1 MAPIHHLPSAARLRS
16 PLIARLGL
24 LLICIGTTLA
34 ARATN
39 QLGVVVLH
47 GKQGSPDVEVVAPVV
62 TAMRS
67 AGFLVDAPEMPW
79 SGRRI
84 YDATFSQAL
93 SEIDDAVDRLR
104 RAGATKVA
112 VAGMSM
118 GGPAVFGY
126 AATRKVDAVVAW
138 APAHDPVTDPAMRTT
153 RFLDAV
159 ARAQQLIASGKGD
172 EAERFPE
179 INRDIFTVRATP
191 KVWLSYWD
199 PDGSNSMPR
208 NAQAF
213 PSAIPVLIVVT
224 SRDPFPQDEEYL
236 LRKTP
241 PHPLSELLKLSVP
254 HLQVPRAASEHT
266 IAWLKKVQVAG
277 Q

>member
-1 MAPIHHLPSAARLRS
+1 MVPIHHLPFAEQLRS
-16 PLIARLGL
+16 QVIVRLGL
-24 LLICIGTTLA
+24 LLIGIGTALA
-34 ARATN
+34 AHAAN
-39 QLGVVVLH
+39 QMGVVVLH
-47 GKQGSPDVEVVAPVV
+47 GKQGNPDVEVVAPVI

-93 SEIDDAVDRLR
+93 SEMDQAVDRLR
-104 RAGATKVA
+104 KAGATKV
-112 VAGMSM
+112 VLAGMSM

-138 APAHDPVTDPAMRTT
+138 APAHDPVNDPAMRTP
-153 RFLDAV
+153 RFLEAV

-172 EAERFPE
+172 EVESFPE
-179 INRDIFTVRATP
+179 INRDIFTVSASP

-224 SRDPFPQDEEYL
+224 SRDPFPQDEGYL

-254 HLQVPRAASEHT
+254 HLQVPRAASEQT
-266 IAWLKKVQVAG
+266 IAWLKKVQAAA